1 MMVLMTKYLALALA
15 VFTAP
20 LAAQLNTIQT
30 VYLLPMGS
38 GLDQYIANR
47 LTAAR
52 ALQVVTD
59 PLKAD
64 AIFTDR
70 LGEAFE
76 ARFTELY
83 ITPEEQRKKAEEK
96 KARAEE
102 KKAREKE
109 KKEKG
114 KKQDQEESAD
124 EQDDSGKSAEVSPM
138 RASSFSRGKG
148 TLFLVERKS
157 RNVVWSIYDQPKSS
171 TPNDLDR
178 LAGRVVDRLK
188 KSRAG
193 K

>member
-1 MMVLMTKYLALALA
+1 MTKYLALALA
-15 VFTAP
+15 AFTAP

-52 ALQVVTD
+52 VLQVVTD
-59 PLKAD
+59 PLMAD
-64 AIFTDR
+64 AVFTDR

-109 KKEKG
+109 RKEKG
-114 KKQDQEESAD
+114 KKQDEEEASD
-124 EQDDSGKSAEVSPM
+124 QPDDSGKSPEVPPM

-171 TPNDLDR
+171 TPNELDR

>member
-1 MMVLMTKYLALALA
+1 MMVSMTKYLALALA

-20 LAAQLNTIQT
+20 MAAQLNTIHT
-30 VYLLPMGS
+30 VYLLPMGN

-47 LTAAR
+47 LTAAGV
-52 ALQVVTD
+52 LQVVTD

-83 ITPEEQRKKAEEK
+83 ITPEEERKK
-96 KARAEE
+96 AEE

-114 KKQDQEESAD
+114 KEQDEDKSSG
-124 EQDDSGKSAEVSPM
+124 EQDDSGKAADKSPV
-138 RASSFSRGKG
+138 RASSFGRGKG

-157 RNVVWSIYDQPKSS
+157 RDVVWSIYEQPRGF
-171 TPNDLDR
+171 TPKELDR
-178 LAGRVVDRLK
+178 VAGRVVDSLK

>member
-1 MMVLMTKYLALALA
+1 MMVSMTKYLALALA

-52 ALQVVTD
+52 VLQVATD

-83 ITPEEQRKKAEEK
+83 ITPEEERKK
-96 KARAEE
+96 AEE

-114 KKQDQEESAD
+114 KKQDQEEAAD
-124 EQDDSGKSAEVSPM
+124 EQDDSGKAADKPPM

-171 TPNDLDR
+171 TPDEMDR